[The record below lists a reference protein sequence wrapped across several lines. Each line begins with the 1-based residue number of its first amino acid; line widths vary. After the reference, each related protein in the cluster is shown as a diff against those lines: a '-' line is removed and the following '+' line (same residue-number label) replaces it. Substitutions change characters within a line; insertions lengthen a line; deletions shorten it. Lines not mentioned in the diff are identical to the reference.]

1 MPNKNKQ
8 KNVSP
13 EQADNEQDRE
23 ISVEDKWMR
32 LVVSMFSLFLDLMLS
47 VDDNILQG
55 CHLKGLWTNSVWGRQ
70 LNDKHVF
77 NKD

>member
-1 MPNKNKQ
+1 MSNKNKQ

-55 CHLKGLWTNSVWGRQ
+55 CHLKGL
-70 LNDKHVF
+70 
-77 NKD
+77 